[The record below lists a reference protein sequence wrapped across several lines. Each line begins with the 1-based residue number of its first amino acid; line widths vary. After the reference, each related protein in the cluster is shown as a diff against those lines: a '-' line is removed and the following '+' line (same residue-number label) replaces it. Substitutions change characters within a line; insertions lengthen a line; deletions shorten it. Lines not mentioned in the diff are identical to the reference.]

1 MSRLLSI
8 IGLCAVLY
16 VAALPAPVRS
26 DDAAVRFAA
35 LDIYLDASEP
45 FAAWQFELSAGTG
58 QMLVVGVENGE
69 SAAFEGTPYYDL
81 EAVRAGV
88 AERIIVA
95 DFTIK
100 PASELPSGR
109 VRIATVHVR
118 LNGPAAPDYALR
130 LITAANEAGEP
141 IMASIHL
148 DIQKRR

>member
-1 MSRLLSI
+1 MSGLFSI
-8 IGLCAVLY
+8 VGLCAVLL

-35 LDIYLDASEP
+35 LDIYLEASEP
-45 FAAWQFELSAGTG
+45 FAAWQFELSEGTG

-69 SAAFEGTPYYDL
+69 SAAFEDAPYYDL
-81 EAVRAGV
+81 EAISAGV

-100 PASELPSGR
+100 PAAELPSGR

-118 LNGPAAPDYALR
+118 LNGPADPDYALR
-130 LITAANEAGEP
+130 LIAAGNAAGEP
-141 IMASIHL
+141 IQASIDL
-148 DIQKRR
+148 DIQMRR